1 MIRVSDL
8 IIFNIILV
16 NTSGVCKLYSTKNF
30 NMSSQ
35 RSGCE
40 KRKRKACKEA
50 ELLKI
55 KSKCSIKNYFTSS
68 TSNFQSS
75 SAENTTDSISDST
88 KKIENKELHSDDA
101 SADNTT
107 DSIFE
112 SSKKSENKE
121 LYSDD
126 VNMVNV
132 YDPVNPFSKDRLEF
146 QNRILK
152 GRYKPILDLYPRSLQ
167 NSKKRSFQKNWYDI
181 FDWLEYSD
189 ASDKAFCF
197 PCRCFKGNEINSSYS
212 ESTFSSNGF
221 KAWYRAIDAFKKH
234 QSSKC
239 HLNSAKALTYFI
251 NLKSIDCVLDKNRL
265 EEISRKEKDRLKNRE
280 FMNRIIDIIIC
291 LGKSGRPFRGHD
303 EKSDSCNQGLFKELV
318 ILLTKY
324 DVVLQDHL
332 QEAPKNALYT
342 SNRIQNDLITS
353 IKNVILRNIK
363 NNLQNSFISI
373 MADETTDVGHFE
385 QLSIV
390 FRYFDEKKNRPVETY
405 ITLKRMQSVTAQAI
419 FDCLHD
425 VLILMG
431 KDWHSVLSVCFD
443 GASTMAGKIGG
454 VQTKCKEQ
462 NSNIKY
468 IHCYAH
474 CLNLALVDS
483 VAQDETGNS
492 KGYGFVHFETKQS
505 ATQSIEKVNGML
517 LNGKKVFVGRFVG
530 RNDREKELGQQ
541 AKLYTNVYIK
551 NIDENVNEKE
561 LFEMFKKYGTIT
573 SCKVMF
579 KDDGSSRGFGFV
591 AFEDP
596 KEAEKA
602 VTELHGKKSPEGKT
616 YYVNRAQKKTE
627 RQQELK
633 RKFEQYKI
641 ERINRYQGVNLYVK
655 NLDDTI
661 DDERLRREFSAFG
674 TIKSAKVMMD
684 DGRSKGFGFVYFSSP
699 EEATKAV
706 TDMNGRIVG
715 TKPLYVTLAQRKK
728 DRKAHLDS
736 QYSQRNTNMRM
747 QSIGPIY
754 QPGASNGYFVP
765 TIPQPQY
772 FYGPTQMTQIRSQ
785 PRWAFQSQVRAG
797 TPQTAAPGY
806 PNMATQHQNIGARA
820 PVPAGQQAAL
830 ARNVMVDTNARP
842 ISTAQQKMP
851 GAVSAGSVHVP
862 GARDTGSGYKYTPNM
877 RNPLSQDQGIGQ
889 AQPGQ
894 AQGMGQSQPG
904 QAQGMGQ
911 AQSGQAQGM
920 EQVQPDKAA
929 VHVYGQEPLTA
940 TMLATA
946 KPEDQKQMLGERL
959 FPLIERMYPELTGKI
974 TGMLLEIDNS
984 DLLHMLEHHESL
996 KNQVEK
1002 AVAMLQAHQAQ

>member
-1 MIRVSDL
+1 
-8 IIFNIILV
+8 
-16 NTSGVCKLYSTKNF
+16 
-30 NMSSQ
+30 
-35 RSGCE
+35 
-40 KRKRKACKEA
+40 
-50 ELLKI
+50 
-55 KSKCSIKNYFTSS
+55 
-68 TSNFQSS
+68 
-75 SAENTTDSISDST
+75 
-88 KKIENKELHSDDA
+88 
-101 SADNTT
+101 
-107 DSIFE
+107 
-112 SSKKSENKE
+112 
-121 LYSDD
+121 
-126 VNMVNV
+126 MVNV

-239 HLNSAKALTYFI
+239 HLNSAKALADFI

-483 VAQDETGNS
+483 VCDKSKNS
-492 KGYGFVHFETKQS
+492 KRNK
-505 ATQSIEKVNGML
+505 L
-517 LNGKKVFVGRFVG
+517 VFNF
-530 RNDREKELGQQ
+530 
-541 AKLYTNVYIK
+541 
-551 NIDENVNEKE
+551 
-561 LFEMFKKYGTIT
+561 
-573 SCKVMF
+573 
-579 KDDGSSRGFGFV
+579 
-591 AFEDP
+591 
-596 KEAEKA
+596 
-602 VTELHGKKSPEGKT
+602 
-616 YYVNRAQKKTE
+616 
-627 RQQELK
+627 
-633 RKFEQYKI
+633 
-641 ERINRYQGVNLYVK
+641 
-655 NLDDTI
+655 
-661 DDERLRREFSAFG
+661 FG
-674 TIKSAKVMMD
+674 TIQFTYNFIESSAMRHAILEKISKDVGIKLLTLKSCSITRWACRAEAVKSVLNNYEVLLLAIEEICESSSVPEMCAKGMGLKYQLKSFDFIFGLYLLNPILNIILKTSSLLQSPNMD
-684 DGRSKGFGFVYFSSP
+684 LVLAVNSVQSLVQNLMAMRNSD
-699 EEATKAV
+699 EEF
-706 TDMNGRIVG
+706 
-715 TKPLYVTLAQRKK
+715 
-728 DRKAHLDS
+728 
-736 QYSQRNTNMRM
+736 RN
-747 QSIGPIY
+747 IY
-754 QPGASNGYFVP
+754 QQSVELCHKNGVQVPEVINRKVSTRIDKTSNNQFVFKTKKNELKITVYNQLLDELISGINSRFNQEIVQLVQAVASMIRLDTTPVMISILSNFANVP
-765 TIPQPQY
+765 VEKL
-772 FYGPTQMTQIRSQ
+772 
-785 PRWAFQSQVRAG
+785 QSEIKLLKYL
-797 TPQTAAPGY
+797 P
-806 PNMATQHQNIGARA
+806 ATDGK
-820 PVPAGQQAAL
+820 P
-830 ARNVMVDTNARP
+830 DTNSNNESIHAWLDYMKTNNYIKSFNGFFTVLKLFSIIPVTSCSCERVFSKLT
-842 ISTAQQKMP
+842 IVKNKLRSTMQQ
-851 GAVSAGSVHVP
+851 
-862 GARDTGSGYKYTPNM
+862 D
-877 RNPLSQDQGIGQ
+877 
-889 AQPGQ
+889 
-894 AQGMGQSQPG
+894 
-904 QAQGMGQ
+904 
-911 AQSGQAQGM
+911 
-920 EQVQPDKAA
+920 
-929 VHVYGQEPLTA
+929 
-940 TMLATA
+940 
-946 KPEDQKQMLGERL
+946 RL
-959 FPLIERMYPELTGKI
+959 NSLLLMFTESELTSSI
-974 TGMLLEIDNS
+974 NIDMVIDEFKMMGNRRIH
-984 DLLHMLEHHESL
+984 L
-996 KNQVEK
+996 
-1002 AVAMLQAHQAQ
+1002 

>member
-55 KSKCSIKNYFTSS
+55 KSKYSIKNYFTSS

-75 SAENTTDSISDST
+75 SAENITDSISDST

-112 SSKKSENKE
+112 SSKKSENKELHSDDTSAENTTDSIFNSSKQSENKE

-167 NSKKRSFQKNWYDI
+167 NSKKRSLQKNWYDI
-181 FDWLEYSD
+181 FDWLEYRD

-239 HLNSAKALTYFI
+239 HLNSAKALTDFI

-303 EKSDSCNQGLFKELV
+303 EKSDSCNLGLFKELV

-390 FRYFDEKKNRPVETY
+390 FRYFDEKK
-405 ITLKRMQSVTAQAI
+405 IDQLK
-419 FDCLHD
+419 
-425 VLILMG
+425 LIL
-431 KDWHSVLSVCFD
+431 H
-443 GASTMAGKIGG
+443 
-454 VQTKCKEQ
+454 
-462 NSNIKY
+462 
-468 IHCYAH
+468 
-474 CLNLALVDS
+474 
-483 VAQDETGNS
+483 
-492 KGYGFVHFETKQS
+492 
-505 ATQSIEKVNGML
+505 
-517 LNGKKVFVGRFVG
+517 
-530 RNDREKELGQQ
+530 
-541 AKLYTNVYIK
+541 
-551 NIDENVNEKE
+551 
-561 LFEMFKKYGTIT
+561 
-573 SCKVMF
+573 
-579 KDDGSSRGFGFV
+579 
-591 AFEDP
+591 
-596 KEAEKA
+596 
-602 VTELHGKKSPEGKT
+602 
-616 YYVNRAQKKTE
+616 
-627 RQQELK
+627 
-633 RKFEQYKI
+633 
-641 ERINRYQGVNLYVK
+641 
-655 NLDDTI
+655 
-661 DDERLRREFSAFG
+661 
-674 TIKSAKVMMD
+674 
-684 DGRSKGFGFVYFSSP
+684 
-699 EEATKAV
+699 
-706 TDMNGRIVG
+706 
-715 TKPLYVTLAQRKK
+715 
-728 DRKAHLDS
+728 
-736 QYSQRNTNMRM
+736 
-747 QSIGPIY
+747 
-754 QPGASNGYFVP
+754 
-765 TIPQPQY
+765 
-772 FYGPTQMTQIRSQ
+772 
-785 PRWAFQSQVRAG
+785 
-797 TPQTAAPGY
+797 
-806 PNMATQHQNIGARA
+806 
-820 PVPAGQQAAL
+820 
-830 ARNVMVDTNARP
+830 
-842 ISTAQQKMP
+842 
-851 GAVSAGSVHVP
+851 
-862 GARDTGSGYKYTPNM
+862 
-877 RNPLSQDQGIGQ
+877 
-889 AQPGQ
+889 
-894 AQGMGQSQPG
+894 
-904 QAQGMGQ
+904 
-911 AQSGQAQGM
+911 
-920 EQVQPDKAA
+920 
-929 VHVYGQEPLTA
+929 
-940 TMLATA
+940 
-946 KPEDQKQMLGERL
+946 
-959 FPLIERMYPELTGKI
+959 
-974 TGMLLEIDNS
+974 
-984 DLLHMLEHHESL
+984 
-996 KNQVEK
+996 
-1002 AVAMLQAHQAQ
+1002 

>member
-1 MIRVSDL
+1 
-8 IIFNIILV
+8 
-16 NTSGVCKLYSTKNF
+16 
-30 NMSSQ
+30 
-35 RSGCE
+35 
-40 KRKRKACKEA
+40 
-50 ELLKI
+50 
-55 KSKCSIKNYFTSS
+55 
-68 TSNFQSS
+68 
-75 SAENTTDSISDST
+75 
-88 KKIENKELHSDDA
+88 
-101 SADNTT
+101 
-107 DSIFE
+107 
-112 SSKKSENKE
+112 
-121 LYSDD
+121 
-126 VNMVNV
+126 MVNV

-197 PCRCFKGNEINSSYS
+197 PCRCFKGNELNSSYS

-239 HLNSAKALTYFI
+239 HLNSAKALTDFI

-280 FMNRIIDIIIC
+280 FMNRIIDIVIC

-483 VAQDETGNS
+483 VCDKSKNS
-492 KGYGFVHFETKQS
+492 KRNK
-505 ATQSIEKVNGML
+505 L
-517 LNGKKVFVGRFVG
+517 VFNF
-530 RNDREKELGQQ
+530 
-541 AKLYTNVYIK
+541 
-551 NIDENVNEKE
+551 
-561 LFEMFKKYGTIT
+561 
-573 SCKVMF
+573 
-579 KDDGSSRGFGFV
+579 
-591 AFEDP
+591 
-596 KEAEKA
+596 
-602 VTELHGKKSPEGKT
+602 
-616 YYVNRAQKKTE
+616 
-627 RQQELK
+627 
-633 RKFEQYKI
+633 
-641 ERINRYQGVNLYVK
+641 
-655 NLDDTI
+655 
-661 DDERLRREFSAFG
+661 FG
-674 TIKSAKVMMD
+674 TIQFTYNFIESSAMRHAILEKISKDVGIKLLTLKSCSITRWACRAEAVKSVLNNYEVLLLAIEEICESSSVPEMCAKGMGLKYQLKSFDFIFGLYLLNPILNIILKTSSLLQSPNMDLVLAVNSVQSLVQNLMAMRNSDEEFRNIYQQSVELCHKNGVQVPEVINRKVSTRIDKTSNNQFVFKTKKNELKITVYNQLLDELISGINSRFNQEIVQLVQAVASMIRLDTTPVMISILSNFANVPVEKLQSEIQLLKYLPAT
-684 DGRSKGFGFVYFSSP
+684 DG
-699 EEATKAV
+699 
-706 TDMNGRIVG
+706 
-715 TKPLYVTLAQRKK
+715 KPDT
-728 DRKAHLDS
+728 
-736 QYSQRNTNMRM
+736 NTNNESIHAWLDYMKTNNYIKSFNGFFTVLKLFSIIPVTSCSCERVFSKLTIVKNKLRSTM
-747 QSIGPIY
+747 Q
-754 QPGASNGYFVP
+754 
-765 TIPQPQY
+765 
-772 FYGPTQMTQIRSQ
+772 
-785 PRWAFQSQVRAG
+785 
-797 TPQTAAPGY
+797 
-806 PNMATQHQNIGARA
+806 
-820 PVPAGQQAAL
+820 
-830 ARNVMVDTNARP
+830 
-842 ISTAQQKMP
+842 
-851 GAVSAGSVHVP
+851 
-862 GARDTGSGYKYTPNM
+862 
-877 RNPLSQDQGIGQ
+877 QD
-889 AQPGQ
+889 
-894 AQGMGQSQPG
+894 
-904 QAQGMGQ
+904 
-911 AQSGQAQGM
+911 
-920 EQVQPDKAA
+920 
-929 VHVYGQEPLTA
+929 
-940 TMLATA
+940 
-946 KPEDQKQMLGERL
+946 RL
-959 FPLIERMYPELTGKI
+959 NSLLLMFTESELTSSI
-974 TGMLLEIDNS
+974 NIDMVIDEFKMMGNRRIH
-984 DLLHMLEHHESL
+984 L
-996 KNQVEK
+996 
-1002 AVAMLQAHQAQ
+1002 